1 MAHSEG
7 LGWILSHAVL
17 LFLTYL
23 KAESVGPF
31 WPCGFLRNDLSNRGK
46 RLLAFQ
52 HACEKC
58 CMARAPALGERPCP
72 GGCTQATEAPRRQP
86 RGATYSP
93 EVSPGLTLWSHCISH
108 GFSGGIF
115 CPRLSMCSVFML
127 SREHMLQHTIWSLHV
142 SPAAVIEKP
151 ACLAATSAHSPF
163 GLLLR
168 LSVFQHQWL

>member
-127 SREHMLQHTIWSLHV
+127 SRGTYVATYHLVFTRLPSGRDRKTCLFGSYKCPQSLWPP
-142 SPAAVIEKP
+142 S
-151 ACLAATSAHSPF
+151 
-163 GLLLR
+163 
-168 LSVFQHQWL
+168 